1 MADEKENE
9 IPRGGGGRNTG
20 PFTEIY
26 SSTAGNHYHQATHS
40 SGTGQLID
48 NAGNVNIFGVA
59 NNSEA
64 ILGDKFKDVRGSDNE
79 SIAGPKTIVAKGDV
93 NLRVGSLNAAAA
105 NADALIK
112 QGIHDKK
119 QLFEIQRTEYP
130 SIYNSKDQKKSGAP
144 QLCPECSQDKKFPA
158 VNSYVEKELNKIVAT
173 PLNALLESVSNL
185 LGGKIEF
192 PDIKIKFPGLELI
205 QFPPTAKCKV
215 CEGLGESGWSY
226 GGEWASEPA
235 KEEIQKLY
243 EDAGPSIAAAEE
255 GLGDG
260 GNYLVEV
267 TRNMMINVGMA
278 TNKMSDIRID
288 DKGKQSPYGMTVGEQ
303 RTYQKQ
309 VETPLVEKVHV
320 DNLAGGT
327 FTLFAG
333 NGANFI
339 VGARGL
345 CFDCYGTTKINGSKV
360 DIGGA
365 QVNISSKNEVNLASD
380 SRLALEAKVLSLKST
395 SGQVLMENNLGVS
408 GNMIVGG
415 GAHIEGETFLNHV
428 TAPME
433 LQLTEMT
440 PYLFGQSNPKD
451 EKKIG
456 FLKVGTKIK
465 CKLTGF
471 GVTGSVSGGGGG
483 TINLPVSLPVGALS
497 GELEVLEVSPAIV
510 SAVLEGAPVEEPD
523 LCGSIIYPHNHVFRS
538 IPMTLEGSNEDVRK
552 KAAAVE
558 SKEPLAPSEAKFEIQ
573 KGPAS
578 TRGKNYVDLNMWK
591 KNAEG
596 GEGVEPYFVNMSPGN
611 EVTVNSTGDP
621 TKQQSTPYMT
631 PRELSQTIPV

>member
-1 MADEKENE
+1 MGDEKEKE
-9 IPRGGGGRNTG
+9 IVRGGGWSNTG
-20 PFTEIY
+20 PVTRVY
-26 SSTAGNHYHQATHS
+26 SSTTGNQYVQDTHS

-48 NAGNVNIFGVA
+48 NAGNVTKLNVA
-59 NNSEA
+59 NDAEA
-64 ILGDKFKDVRGSDNE
+64 VLGDKFKDIRGSDNE
-79 SIAGPKTIVAKGDV
+79 SVAGPKTVITKGDFNV
-93 NLRVGSLNAAAA
+93 RVGSLNAAAA
-105 NADALIK
+105 NADALLK

-119 QLFEIQRTEYP
+119 QLFEIQRTEYQ

-144 QLCPECSQDKKFPA
+144 QLCPECSQGKKFPA

-185 LGGKIEF
+185 FGGNIEF

-205 QFPPTAKCKV
+205 SFPPTGKCKV
-215 CEGLGESGWSY
+215 CGGLGESGWSY
-226 GGEWASEPA
+226 DGQWTPEPA

-327 FTLFAG
+327 FTMFAG
-333 NGANFI
+333 NGANFV

-365 QVNISSKNEVNLASD
+365 QVNISSKNEVNIASD
-380 SRLALEAKVLSLKST
+380 SRLALESKVLSLKST

-440 PYLFGQSNPKD
+440 PYLFGQSNPLD
-451 EKKIG
+451 EKKVG
-456 FLKVGTKIK
+456 FLKIGEKIK
-465 CKLTGF
+465 CKISGVGLTAGGVSVGGFLTGTLEIMESF
-471 GVTGSVSGGGGG
+471 
-483 TINLPVSLPVGALS
+483 PV
-497 GELEVLEVSPAIV
+497 V
-510 SAVLEGAPVEEPD
+510 SAVLEGGPVEEPD
-523 LCGSIIYPHNHVFRS
+523 LCGTVIYPHNHVFRS

-558 SKEPLAPSEAKFEIQ
+558 NKEPLSPGEVKFEIQ

-578 TRGKNYVDLNMWK
+578 TRGKNYVDLNMWQ

-611 EVTVNSTGDP
+611 EVTVNTTGDP
-621 TKQQSTPYMT
+621 AKQQSTPFKT
-631 PRELSQTIPV
+631 PRELSQTVSV

>member
-1 MADEKENE
+1 MATEKENE
-9 IPRGGGGRNTG
+9 ILRGGGWSNNGSLSIN
-20 PFTEIY
+20 Y
-26 SSTAGNHYHQATHS
+26 SSTLGNQYHQSTHS

-48 NAGNVNIFGVA
+48 NAGNVNLFNVGDISTA
-59 NNSEA
+59 A
-64 ILGDKFKDVRGSDNE
+64 LGSQFIDVRGSNNE
-79 SIAGPKTIVAKGDV
+79 SVAGPKTTVAKGDV

-105 NADALIK
+105 NADAHIK

-130 SIYNSKDQKKSGAP
+130 SIYNSKDQKKSGVP

-185 LGGKIEF
+185 FGGKIEF

-215 CEGLGESGWSY
+215 CQGLGESGWSY
-226 GGEWASEPA
+226 DGEWAPEPA

-288 DKGKQSPYGMTVGEQ
+288 DKGKQSPYGMTVGDQ

-333 NGANFI
+333 NGANFV

-345 CFDCYGTTKINGSKV
+345 CFDCYGTTKINGSRV

-365 QVNISSKNEVNLASD
+365 QVNISSKNEVNIASD

-456 FLKVGTKIK
+456 FLKMGTKVTCKIVDIGLRVKGSIGAGGGFFDFPVEGVGT
-465 CKLTGF
+465 F
-471 GVTGSVSGGGGG
+471 
-483 TINLPVSLPVGALS
+483 
-497 GELEVLEVSPAIV
+497 EVVDNSPPIV
-510 SAVLEGAPVEEPD
+510 SAVLEEAPIEEPD

-558 SKEPLAPSEAKFEIQ
+558 NKEPLAPGEAKFEIQ
-573 KGPAS
+573 KGPDS

-611 EVTVNSTGDP
+611 DVTVNSTGDP
-621 TKQQSTPYMT
+621 TKQQSTPFKT

>member
-1 MADEKENE
+1 MSDEEQKKVF
-9 IPRGGGGRNTG
+9 RSGGWSNTG
-20 PFTEIY
+20 PETKIY
-26 SSTAGNHYHQATHS
+26 SSTTGNQYVQRTHS

-48 NAGNVNIFGVA
+48 NAGNVSKLKVA
-59 NNSEA
+59 NDAEA

-79 SIAGPKTIVAKGDV
+79 SVSGPKTVITKGDF

-144 QLCPECSQDKKFPA
+144 QLCPECSQGNKFPA
-158 VNSYVEKELNKIVAT
+158 VNSYIEKELNKIVAT
-173 PLNALLESVSNL
+173 PLNALLVSVSKI

-215 CEGLGESGWSY
+215 CGGLGESGWSY
-226 GGEWASEPA
+226 DGEWDPEPE

-243 EDAGPSIAAAEE
+243 EEAGPAIAAAEE

-267 TRNMMINVGMA
+267 SRNMMINVGMA

-333 NGANFI
+333 NGANFV

-345 CFDCYGTTKINGSKV
+345 CFDCYGTTKINGSRV

-451 EKKIG
+451 EKKVG
-456 FLKVGTKIK
+456 FLKVGTQIR

-471 GVTGSVSGGGGG
+471 RVMGSVTGGGGG
-483 TINLPVSLPVGALS
+483 TINLPVALPSGALS
-497 GELEVLEVSPAIV
+497 GELEVLEISPPIV
-510 SAVLEGAPVEEPD
+510 SAVLGEAEPD
-523 LCGSIIYPHNHVFRS
+523 LCGTVIYPHNHVFRG
-538 IPMTLEGSNEDVRK
+538 IPLTLEGSNEDVRK

-558 SKEPLAPSEAKFEIQ
+558 NQEPLAPSEAKFEIQ

-591 KNAEG
+591 KNAGG
-596 GEGVEPYFVNMSPGN
+596 GEGIEPYFVNMSPGN

-621 TKQQSTPYMT
+621 TKQQSTPFKT

>member
-1 MADEKENE
+1 
-9 IPRGGGGRNTG
+9 
-20 PFTEIY
+20 
-26 SSTAGNHYHQATHS
+26 
-40 SGTGQLID
+40 
-48 NAGNVNIFGVA
+48 
-59 NNSEA
+59 
-64 ILGDKFKDVRGSDNE
+64 
-79 SIAGPKTIVAKGDV
+79 
-93 NLRVGSLNAAAA
+93 
-105 NADALIK
+105 
-112 QGIHDKK
+112 
-119 QLFEIQRTEYP
+119 
-130 SIYNSKDQKKSGAP
+130 
-144 QLCPECSQDKKFPA
+144 
-158 VNSYVEKELNKIVAT
+158 
-173 PLNALLESVSNL
+173 
-185 LGGKIEF
+185 
-192 PDIKIKFPGLELI
+192 
-205 QFPPTAKCKV
+205 
-215 CEGLGESGWSY
+215 
-226 GGEWASEPA
+226 
-235 KEEIQKLY
+235 
-243 EDAGPSIAAAEE
+243 
-255 GLGDG
+255 
-260 GNYLVEV
+260 
-267 TRNMMINVGMA
+267 MMINVGMA

-327 FTLFAG
+327 FTMFAG
-333 NGANFI
+333 NGANFV

-345 CFDCYGTTKINGSKV
+345 CFDCYGTTKINGSRV

-456 FLKVGTKIK
+456 FLKVGTRLK
-465 CKLTGF
+465 CRLD
-471 GVTGSVSGGGGG
+471 GVGLAFNAAGIVGEIGQ
-483 TINLPVSLPVGALS
+483 VSLPVTGTA
-497 GELEVLEVSPAIV
+497 ELEVIDYSPAIV

-558 SKEPLAPSEAKFEIQ
+558 NKEPLAPSEAKFEIQ

-621 TKQQSTPYMT
+621 TKQQSTPFKT